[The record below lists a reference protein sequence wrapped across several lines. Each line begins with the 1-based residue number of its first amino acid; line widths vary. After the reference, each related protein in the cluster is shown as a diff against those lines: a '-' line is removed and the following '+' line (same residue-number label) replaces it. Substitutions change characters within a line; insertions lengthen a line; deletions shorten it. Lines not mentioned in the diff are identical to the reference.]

1 MHFYND
7 NQTPLPKLVYQICPR
22 CQSCRVDQQGWF
34 QGSAPEEIL
43 LTRDLVNR
51 LRTNGSFTTATI
63 KALGLPR
70 RPPKGWAQALIGT
83 KIPRSVYEAALK
95 GVGCYSNYTLK
106 MKGKA

>member
-1 MHFYND
+1 M
-7 NQTPLPKLVYQICPR
+7 ICPKCSESR
-22 CQSCRVDQQGWF
+22 LMPEGWF
-34 QGSAPEEIL
+34 QGTAPDEVV
-43 LTRDLVNR
+43 LTRELIDQ

-83 KIPRSVYEAALK
+83 KMPRSVYEAALK

-106 MKGKA
+106 MKGKP

>member
-1 MHFYND
+1 MD
-7 NQTPLPKLVYQICPR
+7 QRSAVTRVVYIICPR
-22 CQSCRVDQQGWF
+22 CSDSKLKPENWLQETAHDEVVLTRELVDQ
-34 QGSAPEEIL
+34 
-43 LTRDLVNR
+43 

-83 KIPRSVYEAALK
+83 KMPRSVYEAALK

-106 MKGKA
+106 MKGKL